1 MNRRNLTKAITTRA
15 LIQLGSYLC
24 EFSWIYRC
32 KRIVNADTQNIRI
45 ANADGDK
52 NSANNFVLRPAC
64 TIFAIES
71 EYRRRS
77 LSVKI
82 NFHPLAC
89 TIFANV
95 FGNEY
100 TTYENNLLNRL

>member
-1 MNRRNLTKAITTRA
+1 MNRRNLIKATMTRA
-15 LIQLGSYLC
+15 LIQLGSC
-24 EFSWIYRC
+24 ICGFNWTYRC
-32 KRIVNADTQNIRI
+32 KRIANADTQNIRI
-45 ANADGDK
+45 TNADGQGDGDK

-89 TIFANV
+89 TIFAKNQ
-95 FGNEY
+95 
-100 TTYENNLLNRL
+100 RI

>member
-1 MNRRNLTKAITTRA
+1 M
-15 LIQLGSYLC
+15 LILC
-24 EFSWIYRC
+24 PSAF
-32 KRIVNADTQNIRI
+32 

-71 EYRRRS
+71 EYRQRS

-89 TIFANV
+89 TIFAKNQ
-95 FGNEY
+95 
-100 TTYENNLLNRL
+100 RI

>member
-1 MNRRNLTKAITTRA
+1 M
-15 LIQLGSYLC
+15 LILRTYA
-24 EFSWIYRC
+24 F
-32 KRIVNADTQNIRI
+32 

-71 EYRRRS
+71 KYRRRS
-77 LSVKI
+77 LSVKM

-89 TIFANV
+89 TIFAMYS
-95 FGNEY
+95 GN
-100 TTYENNLLNRL
+100 RVQDI